1 MNIQKLNE
9 QLKKVLYGKSDEE
22 QVDEAYKQKN
32 EAVLDTSYEKA
43 ISDIKRGCA
52 TLMSDFRK
60 LRDFEKFNYEK
71 DTHKAIIA
79 RLEKFAHLMTLLS
92 NFDTIDFEEDGEEGI
107 ADTPKTREFYKK
119 LKALVESAQKNEG
132 VHFGQP
138 NVDKCYNELMDI
150 SFQEMKKRNGKELS
164 DKEFE
169 AFRPTL
175 LKKYP
180 KEVVDYC
187 YMKANEDFKTQEPA
201 QKNQSLDVQALKE
214 YLAKENSRALNIAYN
229 DDFTESNR
237 SYYKGKAT
245 AIHKIQTKFNL

>member
-1 MNIQKLNE
+1 MNIKQLNE
-9 QLKKVLYGKSDEE
+9 KLVKFVEDKYQNEFESKEDKFYFVSLNGERVSDYYTNKAAAIEWAEENYSIDDDRIAIEDCEDEE
-22 QVDEAYKQKN
+22 QVDEAYK
-32 EAVLDTSYEKA
+32 
-43 ISDIKRGCA
+43 
-52 TLMSDFRK
+52 
-60 LRDFEKFNYEK
+60 
-71 DTHKAIIA
+71 
-79 RLEKFAHLMTLLS
+79 
-92 NFDTIDFEEDGEEGI
+92 
-107 ADTPKTREFYKK
+107 
-119 LKALVESAQKNEG
+119 QKNEG

-214 YLAKENSRALNIAYN
+214 YLSKENSRVLNIAYN